1 MKYIIDCIFT
11 IGIITTG
18 VVSILKMINILFSPK
33 LFQKDRFR
41 FITDPPNKRQL
52 FVYNLIMVLVVIE
65 VVLFIWD
72 SKK

>member
-11 IGIITTG
+11 FGIVTSG
-18 VVSILKMINILFSPK
+18 FVSLLKMMNILFSPK
-33 LFQKDRFR
+33 FFQKDRFR

-52 FVYNLIMVLVVIE
+52 FVYNLIMLLVVIE